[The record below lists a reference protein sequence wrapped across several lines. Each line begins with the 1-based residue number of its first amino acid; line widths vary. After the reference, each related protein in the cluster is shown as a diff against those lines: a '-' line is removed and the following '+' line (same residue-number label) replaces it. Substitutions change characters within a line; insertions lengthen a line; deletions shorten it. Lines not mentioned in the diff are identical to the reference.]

1 MHTHPEPF
9 TVLEAPAAALMQ
21 ANVDT
26 DLVIRVERCARTPRE
41 RLGEYAFEMAR
52 FAGGNGDIGAP
63 DPAFP
68 LNRPQFAGARILV
81 GGVNFGCGSS
91 REMAVWAIA
100 GMGFRCVIAPSF
112 GEIFYGNCFQNG
124 VLAIRLPEPV
134 VMAMGAQLMNAQE
147 PTSMR
152 VDLPAQV
159 VRGPDGAEHRFE
171 IDPLR
176 KAGLVEGLDPIG
188 LTLKR
193 DAEISAWQAA
203 DRLRRPWIYA

>member
-1 MHTHPEPF
+1 MEKF
-9 TVLEAPAAALMQ
+9 TTLTAPAAAYLKP
-21 ANVDT
+21 NVDT
-26 DLVIRVERCARTPRE
+26 DLVIRVERCSRTPRE

-52 FAGGNGDIGAP
+52 FTGGNGDSGAP

-124 VLAIRLPEPV
+124 VLAICLPADTV
-134 VMAMGAQLMNAQE
+134 ASIGAALLAA
-147 PTSMR
+147 PGPLSMR
-152 VDLPAQV
+152 VDLPRQV
-159 VRGPDGAEHRFE
+159 VTGPDGREHAFE

-176 KAGLVEGLDPIG
+176 KDGLVQGLDPIG
-188 LTLKR
+188 LTLR
-193 DAEISAWQAA
+193 LESQIAVWQAA
-203 DRLRRPWIYA
+203 DRQRRPWIYL